1 VAPAAKALNKNQTS
15 QPLTKAT
22 PEQIDRMTKT
32 SKEELHFEVN
42 KVKKPNQLATA
53 PSKVTAPVKA
63 KEAMVIPTE
72 A

>member
-1 VAPAAKALNKNQTS
+1 
-15 QPLTKAT
+15 
-22 PEQIDRMTKT
+22 MTKT

-42 KVKKPNQLATA
+42 KAKKPNQLATA
-53 PSKVTAPVKA
+53 PVTPVKA